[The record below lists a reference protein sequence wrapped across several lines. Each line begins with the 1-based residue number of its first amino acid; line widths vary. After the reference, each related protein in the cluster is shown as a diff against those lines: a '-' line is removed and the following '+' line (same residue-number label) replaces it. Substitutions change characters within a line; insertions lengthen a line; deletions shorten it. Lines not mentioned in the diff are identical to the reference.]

1 MIFVATTM
9 FSKITRERMPVD
21 ATASC
26 PQRKNKRSQIQHDG
40 NKLTTTRKTHHYKQS
55 YVCALKGFPK
65 TCMATMNE
73 AVPFKDF
80 DVLNQTLGN
89 LGD

>member
-1 MIFVATTM
+1 
-9 FSKITRERMPVD
+9 MPVD

-26 PQRKNKRSQIQHDG
+26 PQRENKRSQIQHDG
-40 NKLTTTRKTHHYKQS
+40 IPQIQTNYNSKNTSLQTVIRLRFDGISENMHGK
-55 YVCALKGFPK
+55 
-65 TCMATMNE
+65 MNE

>member
-1 MIFVATTM
+1 LSTAQKQALTDPTRRKQTNYN
-9 FSKITRERMPVD
+9 SKNTSLQTVIRLRF
-21 ATASC
+21 
-26 PQRKNKRSQIQHDG
+26 DG
-40 NKLTTTRKTHHYKQS
+40 ISENMHGK
-55 YVCALKGFPK
+55 
-65 TCMATMNE
+65 MNE